1 MIYIYIKFVFS
12 EKLKGFTS
20 GLKFNEFFLNLMMGD
35 GPNLFLVL
43 ASLPLDIVD
52 ISKLI
57 LHYCPTENNV
67 SKVLTE
73 VGS

>member
-1 MIYIYIKFVFS
+1 MLIWYEIHFMLVFS

-57 LHYCPTENNV
+57 PPKFYTTALLKTM
-67 SKVLTE
+67 
-73 VGS
+73 

>member
-1 MIYIYIKFVFS
+1 MYIYIYIYIKFVFS

-20 GLKFNEFFLNLMMGD
+20 GLKFNEFFLNLMIGD

-57 LHYCPTENNV
+57 PPKFYTTALQKTM
-67 SKVLTE
+67 
-73 VGS
+73 